1 MRLRIGLWLAL
12 LLLGASPCLA
22 GQPGKG
28 GNAALTKAWQARQQ
42 ELSHKIAQ
50 HLFDKQPIPQNG
62 DVRYTA
68 RVKPD
73 AAAPGGLVLS
83 VDSLSVAPTGTSP
96 GATVRVEGD
105 AAKQA
110 IDTALSPR
118 DPALSVRLQNL
129 DIPVGT
135 EVTGTLTIKDGKPI
149 VPPPTGGPAADALVS
164 PHQQDPAAPA
174 EEPSTLQRLLE
185 FFGW

>member
-12 LLLGASPCLA
+12 LLLGVSPCLA
-22 GQPGKG
+22 

-42 ELSHKIAQ
+42 ELSRKIAQ

-62 DVRYTA
+62 SVRYTA

-96 GATVRVEGD
+96 GPAVRVEGD

-110 IDTALSPR
+110 MDTAFGPR
-118 DPALSVRLQNL
+118 DPAMSVHLGNL

-135 EVTGTLTIKDGKPI
+135 EITGTLTIKDGKPI
-149 VPPPTGGPAADALVS
+149 VPPPPGGPAADPLVS
-164 PHQQDPAAPA
+164 PHQQAPAEPA
-174 EEPSTLQRLLE
+174 EEPSILQRLLQ